1 MKKCQFPILGNVEGR
16 PTEGTID
23 KENLY
28 YKIMTGLI
36 FNETCK
42 VLNAPLKDVESEGI
56 YNQAEFTVTAGGWE
70 SEHLGSG
77 PGSNPNHHV
86 TLGKSFVL
94 FKVVSSVVR
103 EQQGSLRFLPA

>member
-1 MKKCQFPILGNVEGR
+1 MLRGGQQRGQLIKRIYITKLWR
-16 PTEGTID
+16 
-23 KENLY
+23 
-28 YKIMTGLI
+28 GLI

-42 VLNAPLKDVESEGI
+42 VFNSPFKDVEGEGRI

-70 SEHLGSG
+70 SEHLGSS

-86 TLGKSFVL
+86 TLGKSLVL

-103 EQQGSLRFLPA
+103 EQQG